1 MKIHMENEPKKG
13 KVETTRNDRREKEKP
28 NKTKRKANL
37 KLVWLWLSWQGKR
50 ETEGGGGREG
60 EGRTARRHKFPLL
73 FFIVSFHANKLFNS
87 TVWQLKVNYK
97 AKQRQRQDKCSE

>member
-37 KLVWLWLSWQGKR
+37 KLVWLWLSWQGKGKQR
-50 ETEGGGGREG
+50 EVEG
-60 EGRTARRHKFPLL
+60 EKGKGEQRLVTFSTLVLYCLISRKQ
-73 FFIVSFHANKLFNS
+73 IV
-87 TVWQLKVNYK
+87 
-97 AKQRQRQDKCSE
+97 

>member
-50 ETEGGGGREG
+50 ETEGVGKG
-60 EGRTARRHKFPLL
+60 EQRLVTFSTLVLYCLISRKQ
-73 FFIVSFHANKLFNS
+73 IV
-87 TVWQLKVNYK
+87 
-97 AKQRQRQDKCSE
+97 

>member
-37 KLVWLWLSWQGKR
+37 KLVWLWLSWQGER

-60 EGRTARRHKFPLL
+60 EGRTAPRHFFHSCSLLSHFTQTNCLIPL
-73 FFIVSFHANKLFNS
+73 FGN
-87 TVWQLKVNYK
+87 
-97 AKQRQRQDKCSE
+97 